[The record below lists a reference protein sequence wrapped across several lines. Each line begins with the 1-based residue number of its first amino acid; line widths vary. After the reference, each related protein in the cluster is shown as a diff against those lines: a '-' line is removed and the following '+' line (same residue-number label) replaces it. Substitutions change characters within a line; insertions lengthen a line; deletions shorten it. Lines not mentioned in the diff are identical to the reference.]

1 MEDCWTKRMCG
12 LLAHTTQFSFL
23 RCVRGVAI
31 HVCTAND
38 VAQCASLLL
47 KREIMLEFTSGLN
60 ARCASQAERITRAHL
75 CGTRAQYMHLRRERA
90 HMFIVWI
97 KAHISCHTHTYC
109 AHYMGGWAAA
119 YRFLVLGVQMCIH
132 YRRDTLAYCVWATK
146 KHHVPSITQ
155 RTSLRNNNNNI
166 YTIKV
171 YIIIL
176 WCLVCVLVHNREY
189 PRAALCCINAYSTTL
204 VWLHQTAKLRI
215 AIHTL
220 FFAVSATQSGNLQN
234 IHVG

>member
-1 MEDCWTKRMCG
+1 MCHSASDLLHRHTIYSVCESVPAVCDVLIYMEDNLRGAMRYQSETKIYCQYENVHLFPLHFDIALPKIGFRHTNRVPIAKKKTLRIPVVMEDCWTKRMCG

-90 HMFIVWI
+90 HMFIV
-97 KAHISCHTHTYC
+97 
-109 AHYMGGWAAA
+109 
-119 YRFLVLGVQMCIH
+119 
-132 YRRDTLAYCVWATK
+132 
-146 KHHVPSITQ
+146 
-155 RTSLRNNNNNI
+155 
-166 YTIKV
+166 
-171 YIIIL
+171 
-176 WCLVCVLVHNREY
+176 
-189 PRAALCCINAYSTTL
+189 
-204 VWLHQTAKLRI
+204 
-215 AIHTL
+215 
-220 FFAVSATQSGNLQN
+220 
-234 IHVG
+234 